1 MGNRRGFTLI
11 ELMLAIAFISMLLLA
26 IAAVGIQV
34 GRIYTRGIVLRDV
47 NQAGREISDTLRRD
61 FLQANQRKIVTDAVR
76 VPDNNHWVSGRV
88 CLGS

>member
-47 NQAGREISDTLRRD
+47 KAPKIGRASCRE
-61 FLQANQRKIVTDAVR
+61 R
-76 VPDNNHWVSGRV
+76 V
-88 CLGS
+88 

>member
-47 NQAGREISDTLRRD
+47 NQAGREYLTLCVGIFCRQISV
-61 FLQANQRKIVTDAVR
+61 K
-76 VPDNNHWVSGRV
+76 
-88 CLGS
+88 